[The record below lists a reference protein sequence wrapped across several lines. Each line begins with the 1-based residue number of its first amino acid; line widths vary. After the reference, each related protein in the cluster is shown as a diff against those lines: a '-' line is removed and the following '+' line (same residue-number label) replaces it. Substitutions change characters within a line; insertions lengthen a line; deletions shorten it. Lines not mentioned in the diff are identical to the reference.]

1 MQKRKDR
8 NGRVL
13 PQGVTQRADGRYLY
27 REQIN
32 GKSIYLYAKTLNEMK
47 ERISKH
53 KLDAARGVDVD
64 LKKLTL
70 NEWYFQYLEIYKKN
84 NIKEMSYRNMINY
97 YTWYVKNFGM
107 LGSLCLEDITH
118 AKVVSHFQELA
129 QKKKLAHKTLG
140 SLASMLFNCFQQ
152 AVYDQAITYNPAGD
166 IMKFVKGQPPETRD
180 SLTKEEV
187 GRLVNFLKEDEEYHI
202 YLPAIVTGLGTGL
215 RCGELLGLTWDN
227 VDFKRHVIRV
237 DHTISYKNKGNGH
250 EFFITTPKTKA
261 ANREIPMT
269 SEVEEMLKEQKK
281 YQKELRIRDDICI
294 DGWKHFVFT
303 TKLGNPFTHEGFR
316 TSLKR
321 LIKKANAEERE
332 QAKEEGR
339 EPVLIPDHTPHWWR
353 HTFCTRLVEANV
365 DYVTL
370 KNLLGH
376 TKVETSIDIYTH
388 ISEQLK
394 KTSKE
399 TLEGIIKIL

>member
-1 MQKRKDR
+1 MVKRKDR

-53 KLDAARGVDVD
+53 KLDAAKGVDVD

-129 QKKKLAHKTLG
+129 QKKKLAHKTLA

-187 GRLVNFLKEDEEYHI
+187 SRLVNFLKKDEEYHI

-269 SEVEEMLKEQKK
+269 SEVEEMLK
-281 YQKELRIRDDICI
+281 
-294 DGWKHFVFT
+294 
-303 TKLGNPFTHEGFR
+303 
-316 TSLKR
+316 
-321 LIKKANAEERE
+321 
-332 QAKEEGR
+332 
-339 EPVLIPDHTPHWWR
+339 
-353 HTFCTRLVEANV
+353 
-365 DYVTL
+365 
-370 KNLLGH
+370 
-376 TKVETSIDIYTH
+376 
-388 ISEQLK
+388 
-394 KTSKE
+394 
-399 TLEGIIKIL
+399 